1 MKKLLVFLGLTIGF
15 ATASYAQQ
23 ASNPEVAVAQEETA
37 VKKECAG
44 HGDGKKACCKAKKEG
59 AEASTCDKSKHA
71 ANGEKGACC
80 KDHKAGEAKD
90 CCKNK
95 TAAAATEG
103 KKACCKGGDKKCD
116 KASAEAKTAN

>member
-37 VKKECAG
+37 VKKECTG
-44 HGDGKKACCKAKKEG
+44 QGDGKKACCKAKKEG
-59 AEASTCDKSKHA
+59 AEASTCDHSKNA
-71 ANGEKGACC
+71 ATGEKASCS
-80 KDHKAGEAKD
+80 KDHKSGEAKD

-95 TAAAATEG
+95 TAATDAG

-116 KASAEAKTAN
+116 KASAEEKTAN